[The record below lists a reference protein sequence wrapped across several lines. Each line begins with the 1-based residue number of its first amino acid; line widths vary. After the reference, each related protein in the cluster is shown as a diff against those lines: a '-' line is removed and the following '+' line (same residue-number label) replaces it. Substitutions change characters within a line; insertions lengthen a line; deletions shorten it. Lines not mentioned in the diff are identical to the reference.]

1 MVLAK
6 LSLYFILNLHITSKF
21 SSRECYW
28 CKLKIRLYT
37 PIIVYRLCSK
47 RNKKYCFKGNL
58 FHFVSGF
65 CVWFS
70 LEFCFLRNK
79 YMAASIH
86 IISDK
91 QKYFNDTYNIKQVQ
105 CFSQSS
111 STLYL
116 HKDILTS
123 AFRWCKIMWYLLWLP
138 GAGVGEILS
147 REENIREKTHIRNF
161 KCCSQFLFIETGV
174 MQYQTVTLIYNV

>member
-1 MVLAK
+1 MYVQVSEMTRDNWATCGKIVKTVNFSENQIQLIIRYMTK
-6 LSLYFILNLHITSKF
+6 SSHWFYVMLFYTSINSPPSYQKHLGDCTWENPRDLKFINM
-21 SSRECYW
+21 
-28 CKLKIRLYT
+28 
-37 PIIVYRLCSK
+37 
-47 RNKKYCFKGNL
+47 G
-58 FHFVSGF
+58 
-65 CVWFS
+65 
-70 LEFCFLRNK
+70 
-79 YMAASIH
+79 
-86 IISDK
+86 
-91 QKYFNDTYNIKQVQ
+91 
-105 CFSQSS
+105 S

-116 HKDILTS
+116 HEDILTS